1 MGSIE
6 NRLQKMNLSLP
17 PPKEAVANYL
27 GAKRSGT
34 LLFASGRVS
43 ELQGVVGHD
52 VSEEE
57 AYKAARDTL
66 LNILAIVKN
75 EIGDLNRIS
84 SVEKMQGFVRSSE
97 SFVRQPRVIDG
108 ASDLLVQLFGE
119 SGKHARTA
127 TGVNQLPFGA
137 CIQLDLIFRLK
148 TAEE

>member
-1 MGSIE
+1 
-6 NRLQKMNLSLP
+6 MNLSLP

-27 GAKRSGT
+27 GAKQSGM

-43 ELQGVVGHD
+43 ELQGIVGQD
-52 VSEEE
+52 ITEQE
-57 AYKAARDTL
+57 AYVAARDTL

-75 EIGDLNRIS
+75 HIGDLDRIS

-97 SFVRQPRVIDG
+97 SFERQPMVIDG
-108 ASDLLVQLFGE
+108 ASDLLVKLFGE

-148 TAEE
+148 PTED